1 MCGIAGQID
10 FDGSCRKWE
19 PAYGAMQASLRRR
32 GPDQEG
38 LWLTPQ
44 AALIHT
50 RLCVV
55 DIARGTQ
62 PMVLRQGGR
71 ELALVYNGEL
81 YNTEELRGEL
91 LALGHRFQGHSDTEV
106 LLHSYAQW
114 GADCV
119 EKFNGIFAFAVW
131 DAGRSGC
138 SWPGTASGQAPVL
151 RAPPGRRA
159 ALRLGDQGPAGPSAG
174 TGAGGWTD
182 RGGGHAPGSGTH
194 ARLRRVPGRAGGPPR
209 LLRLL

>member
-131 DAGRSGC
+131 DAGSQRLFLARDRIGVKPLNSHKA
-138 SWPGTASGQAPVL
+138 SWL
-151 RAPPGRRA
+151 KWRA
-159 ALRLGDQGPAGPSAG
+159 
-174 TGAGGWTD
+174 
-182 RGGGHAPGSGTH
+182 
-194 ARLRRVPGRAGGPPR
+194 
-209 LLRLL
+209 